1 MSAKVATLYLIDGST
16 YIYRAFY
23 AVRHLSTSSGI
34 PTNAVYGFLGMLN
47 RLLREKG
54 PSHIAIALDAP
65 GPTFRHDLSPDYKA
79 TRPKMPED
87 LAKQIPFIK
96 RLIGA
101 FAIPSIEI
109 PGYEADDII
118 GTLATWAS
126 GQGAK
131 VVIISGDK
139 DLLQLVTPQVQM
151 WDTMKDE
158 VFGPAEVE
166 EKFGVPPGQLVEV
179 MGLAGDS
186 SDNIPGVPGVGLKTA
201 QRLIR
206 EFGSIDNLLS
216 KLEKIPREKEREK
229 LQAHAEQA
237 KMSRKLAEIK
247 CDVPLTKDWEQLELG
262 ESDREDMVALYREL
276 EFKKF
281 LQQLDQEEDTQES
294 ETIRADYKLV
304 ASLEGLEEILSRII
318 KSQKVAIS
326 VITTEEN
333 SLGSDLVGLA
343 LAWEGERGC
352 HYVPLGQVSMFSPKQ
367 LSPPSALKLL
377 APLLADP
384 DVDKVIHNSKK
395 AWIVFR
401 RLGIE
406 LSSIHFD
413 PMLAAYVL
421 DPGKRVQNFEA
432 IAKEYLNKS
441 LVSYDDLVGTGRKR
455 QALADQP
462 LEQLLTYAGDQTV
475 YSLQLVTVLE
485 EKIKAANQTTLFRDI
500 EMPLIR
506 VLARM
511 EMKGVKIDVKQLEDI
526 DRDFSARLEEIVEKI
541 YDLAGESF
549 NINSPQQLG
558 QILFDKLALPM
569 GKKTKTGYSTSMEVL
584 SALAPYHLLPRE
596 VLNYRSLTK
605 LKNTYVDTLP
615 RMVNR
620 ETGRIHTSY
629 NQTGTVTGRLSSSE
643 PNLQNIP
650 VRTEEGR
657 KIRRAFVADPGH
669 LLISADYSQIELR
682 ILAHYS
688 EDEALIDAFHRGE
701 DIHLRTAA
709 EIFEVEPHEVTAE
722 MRRQAKTINFGI
734 IYGMSAFRLAKD
746 LGIPQKK
753 GRQIIERYFDRYGGV
768 RSYMEETPKLGR
780 EQGFVTTLLNRK
792 RFLPDLKSRN
802 RNVKQFAERTAIN
815 TPIQGSAADI
825 IKMAMIRIDSE
836 LERNALP
843 ARMIMQV
850 HDELVFEVEASS
862 AQDVA
867 TLVQHEMESVA
878 SLAVPLVVE
887 VGIGANWDE
896 AH

>member
-1 MSAKVATLYLIDGST
+1 MSEKEATLYLVDGSA

-23 AVRHLSTSSGI
+23 AVRHLSTSSGT
-34 PTNAVYGFLGMLN
+34 PTNAVYGFVGMLN
-47 RLLREKG
+47 KILREKE
-54 PSHIAIALDAP
+54 PTHLVIALDAP
-65 GPTFRHDLSPDYKA
+65 GPTFRHELSADYKA
-79 TRPKMPED
+79 TRPTMPED
-87 LAKQIPFIK
+87 LARQMPFIK
-96 RLIGA
+96 RLIGVLG
-101 FAIPSIEI
+101 IPSVEI

-131 VVIISGDK
+131 VVIVSGDK
-139 DLLQLVTPQVQM
+139 DLLQLVTPQVEM

-166 EKFGVPPGQLVEV
+166 ERFGVPPAQLVEL

-186 SDNIPGVPGVGLKTA
+186 SDNIPGVPGVGPKTA
-201 QRLIR
+201 QRLIKA
-206 EFGSIDNLLS
+206 FGTLDTLLAE
-216 KLEKIPREKEREK
+216 LEKIPSEKEREK

-237 KMSRKLAEIK
+237 KMSRALAEIN
-247 CDVPLTKDWEQLELG
+247 CHVPLVKNWDQLELG
-262 ESDREDMVALYREL
+262 DRDREGLVALYREL

-281 LQQLDQEEDTQES
+281 LQELEGEEDTQQS
-294 ETIRADYKLV
+294 ETIRADYKIV
-304 ASLEGLEEILSRII
+304 ASLEALEKIVARIL
-318 KSQKVAIS
+318 KAKEVAIS
-326 VITTEEN
+326 VVTTEEN
-333 SLGSDLVGLA
+333 SLNSDLVGLA

-352 HYVPLGQVSMFSPKQ
+352 HYLHLDQVSESASNKLTPA
-367 LSPPSALKLL
+367 SALELL
-377 APLLADP
+377 APLLSKP
-384 DVDKVIHNSKK
+384 DIGKVIYQSKK

-401 RLGIE
+401 RLGID
-406 LSSIHFD
+406 LSGIHFD

-421 DPGKRVQNFEA
+421 DPGRRVQDLEA
-432 IAKEYLNKS
+432 IAKEYLNRS
-441 LVSYDDLVGTGRKR
+441 LVTYDDLVGTGKNKR
-455 QALADQP
+455 ALVN
-462 LEQLLTYAGDQTV
+462 LSVERLLAYAGDQAI
-475 YSLQLVTVLE
+475 YSLQLATFLD

-500 EMPLIR
+500 EIPLVR

-511 EMKGVKIDVKQLEDI
+511 EMKGVKIDVDRLEHL
-526 DRDFSARLEEIVEKI
+526 DRDFSARLEGIVEKI
-541 YDLAGESF
+541 YDLSGERF

-558 QILFDKLALPM
+558 RILFDKLALPM
-569 GKKTKTGYSTSMEVL
+569 GKKTKTGYSTSVEVL
-584 SALAPYHLLPRE
+584 TALAPYHLLPRE
-596 VLNYRSLTK
+596 VLQYRTLTK

-620 ETGRIHTSY
+620 DTGRIHTSY

-657 KIRRAFVADPGH
+657 EIRRAFVADSGH
-669 LLISADYSQIELR
+669 FLISADYSQIELR
-682 ILAHYS
+682 VLAHYS
-688 EDEALIDAFHRGE
+688 RDEALIDAFHKGE
-701 DIHLRTAA
+701 DVHLRTAA
-709 EIFEVEPHEVTAE
+709 EIFEVEPHEVTTE

-746 LGIPQKK
+746 LDIPQKK
-753 GRQIIERYFDRYGGV
+753 ARHIIERYFDRHRGV
-768 RSYMEETPKLGR
+768 RSYMEETPQLGR
-780 EQGFVTTLLNRK
+780 EQGFVTTLSNRK
-792 RFLPDLKSRN
+792 RFLPDLQSRN
-802 RNVKQFAERTAIN
+802 RNVRQFAERTAIN

-825 IKMAMIRIDSE
+825 IKMAMLRIDAE
-836 LERNALP
+836 LERQSQP

-850 HDELVFEVEASS
+850 HDELVLEVEAGR

-867 TLVQHEMESVA
+867 TLVRQEMESVV

>member
-1 MSAKVATLYLIDGST
+1 MSKKETTLYIIDGSS

-34 PTNAVYGFLGMLN
+34 PTNAIYGFAGMLN
-47 RLLREKG
+47 RILREEG

-101 FAIPSIEI
+101 FGIPSIEI
-109 PGYEADDII
+109 SGYEADDII
-118 GTLATWAS
+118 GTLAAWAS
-126 GQGAK
+126 EQGAK
-131 VVIISGDK
+131 VVIVSGDK

-166 EKFGVPPGQLVEV
+166 EKFGVPPAQLVEV

-186 SDNIPGVPGVGLKTA
+186 SDNIPGVPGFGPKTA
-201 QRLIR
+201 QRLIK

-216 KLEKIPREKEREK
+216 KLEKIPQKKEREK
-229 LQAHAEQA
+229 LKAHAEQA
-237 KMSRKLAEIK
+237 TMSRELAEIK
-247 CDVPLTKDWEQLELG
+247 CNVPLEKSWEQFELG
-262 ESDREDMVALYREL
+262 KSNRQGLVALYREL

-281 LQQLDQEEDTQES
+281 LQQMEEEKDTQES
-294 ETIRADYKLV
+294 VTMRADYKLV
-304 ASLEGLEEILSRII
+304 TSLEALEKII
-318 KSQKVAIS
+318 SQALKNQKIAIS
-326 VITTEEN
+326 VMTAEEN
-333 SLGSDLVGLA
+333 AFGSELLGLA
-343 LAWEGERGC
+343 LAWEGARGC
-352 HYVPLGQVSMFSPKQ
+352 HYFPFGEISKSEVNGSKDY
-367 LSPPSALKLL
+367 SAVKLL

-384 DVDKVIHNSKK
+384 HIAKVVHHSKK
-395 AWIVFR
+395 AWINFKR
-401 RLGIE
+401 QGIE
-406 LSSIHFD
+406 LSGIHFD

-421 DPGKRVQNFEA
+421 DPSKRVEHLEV
-432 IAKEYLNKS
+432 IAREYLNKS
-441 LVSYDDLVGTGRKR
+441 LASYDDLVGIGRNR
-455 QALADQP
+455 RALADLP
-462 LEQLLTYAGDQTV
+462 VEQILAYAGDQAV
-475 YSLQLVTVLE
+475 YSLQLATVLE
-485 EKIKAANQTTLFRDI
+485 EKIKEANQTRLFRDI
-500 EMPLIR
+500 EIPLVR

-511 EMKGVKIDVKQLEDI
+511 EMKGVKLDAELLENLDK
-526 DRDFSARLEEIVEKI
+526 DFSARLEEMVEKI
-541 YDLAGESF
+541 FALAGESF

-558 QILFDKLALPM
+558 RILFDKLALPIS
-569 GKKTKTGYSTSMEVL
+569 KKTKTGYSTSMDVL
-584 SALAPYHLLPRE
+584 TALAPYHPLPGE

-605 LKNTYVDTLP
+605 LKNTYIDTLP

-620 ETGRIHTSY
+620 DTGRIHTSY

-650 VRTEEGR
+650 VRSEEGR
-657 KIRRAFVADPGH
+657 EIRRAFVADSGH

-688 EDEALIDAFHRGE
+688 RDEALIEAFRKGE
-701 DIHLRTAA
+701 DVHLRTAA
-709 EIFEVEPHEVTAE
+709 EIFEVEPHEVTAD
-722 MRRQAKTINFGI
+722 MRREAKTINFGI

-768 RSYMEETPKLGR
+768 RSYMEETPKLAR
-780 EQGFVTTLLNRK
+780 KQGFVTTLLNRK
-792 RFLPDLKSRN
+792 RFLPDLKSGN
-802 RNVKQFAERTAIN
+802 HNVRQFAERTAIN

-825 IKMAMIRIDSE
+825 IKMAMIRIDAE
-836 LERNALP
+836 LERKLLP

-850 HDELVFEVEASS
+850 HDELVFEVEASR
-862 AQDVA
+862 ARDVA
-867 TLVQHEMESVA
+867 TLVQQEMESVA

-887 VGIGANWDE
+887 VGIGANWTE

>member
-1 MSAKVATLYLIDGST
+1 MSEKEAPLYLIDGSA

-34 PTNAVYGFLGMLN
+34 PTNAIYGFVGMLN
-47 RLLREKG
+47 KILREKD
-54 PSHIAIALDAP
+54 PTYLAIALDAP
-65 GPTFRHDLSPDYKA
+65 GPTFRHDLSADYKA
-79 TRPKMPED
+79 TRPQMPED

-96 RLIGA
+96 RLIGVLG
-101 FAIPSIEI
+101 IPSMEI

-126 GQGAK
+126 GQGTK
-131 VVIISGDK
+131 VVIVSGDK

-186 SDNIPGVPGVGLKTA
+186 GDNIPGVPGFGLKTA

-206 EFGSIDNLLS
+206 EFGRIDNLLAEA
-216 KLEKIPREKEREK
+216 EKIPSEKERQRLK
-229 LQAHAEQA
+229 IHGEQA
-237 KMSRKLAEIK
+237 KMSRQLAQIK
-247 CDVPLTKDWEQLELG
+247 CDVPLAKNWDRLELG
-262 ESDREDMVALYREL
+262 ESDREGLIELYREL

-281 LQQLDQEEDTQES
+281 LQELDEPKETQES
-294 ETIRADYKLV
+294 ETSRTDYKIV
-304 ASLEGLEEILSRII
+304 TSLEELEEILARILE
-318 KSQKVAIS
+318 SQEVGIS
-326 VITTEEN
+326 VVTTEDN
-333 SLGSDLVGLA
+333 SLGSDLIGLA
-343 LAWEGERGC
+343 LACRGEKGC
-352 HYVPLGQVSMFSPKQ
+352 HYLHLGQAPESSPSK
-367 LSPPSALKLL
+367 LSGSSALKLL
-377 APLLADP
+377 APMLGEADIG
-384 DVDKVIHNSKK
+384 KVVHNSKK
-395 AWIVFR
+395 AWIVFKQ
-401 RLGIE
+401 LGIE
-406 LSSIHFD
+406 LSGIHFD

-421 DPGKRVQNFEA
+421 DPGKRVQDLEA
-432 IAKEYLNKS
+432 IAKEYLNRS
-441 LVSYDDLVGTGRKR
+441 LFSYEDLVGSGKERR
-455 QALADQP
+455 ALGNLT
-462 LEQLLTYAGDQTV
+462 LEQLLAYAGDQAV
-475 YSLQLVTVLE
+475 YSLQLATSLQ
-485 EKIKAANQTTLFRDI
+485 EKIEAANQTPLFRSI
-500 EMPLIR
+500 EIPLVR

-511 EMKGVKIDVKQLEDI
+511 EMKGVKIDVERLDNLN
-526 DRDFSARLEEIVEKI
+526 RDFSARLEEMVERI
-541 YDLAGESF
+541 YHLSGERF

-558 QILFDKLALPM
+558 RILFDKLALPM
-569 GKKTKTGYSTSMEVL
+569 GKKTKTGYSTSMDVL
-584 SALAPYHLLPRE
+584 TALAPYHLLPRE
-596 VLNYRSLTK
+596 VLNYRTLTK
-605 LKNTYVDTLP
+605 LKNTYVETLP

-620 ETGRIHTSY
+620 ESGRIHTSY

-650 VRTEEGR
+650 VRTAEGR
-657 KIRRAFVADPGH
+657 EIRRAFRAEPGN
-669 LLISADYSQIELR
+669 LLVSADYSQIELR

-688 EDEALIDAFHRGE
+688 GDDALTEAFQKGE
-701 DIHLRTAA
+701 DVHLSTAA
-709 EIFEVEPHEVTAE
+709 EIFELEPREVTTE

-753 GRQIIERYFDRYGGV
+753 GRQILERYFDRYGGV
-768 RSYMEETPKLGR
+768 RAYMEETPKQGR

-802 RNVKQFAERTAIN
+802 RNVRQFAERTAIN

-825 IKMAMIRIDSE
+825 IKMAMIRIDAK
-836 LERNALP
+836 LERKSLP

-862 AQDVA
+862 AKDVA
-867 TLVQHEMESVA
+867 TLVQQEMESVV
-878 SLAVPLVVE
+878 SLAVPLVVQ